1 MPRALGFVLNT
12 DVFNPAPSRP
22 APLLFCVTG
31 PNRNVS
37 EWKECVDKSVRI
49 GLTIHLDGRHVFDDT
64 WVVEQMPGP
73 RCIFDGTLLPNGHI
87 ILTGGQKV
95 RMTARPQLAVV
106 CRVCLYLCE

>member
-1 MPRALGFVLNT
+1 
-12 DVFNPAPSRP
+12 
-22 APLLFCVTG
+22 
-31 PNRNVS
+31 VS

-49 GLTIHLDGRHVFDDT
+49 GLTIHPDGRHVFDDT

-95 RMTARPQLAVV
+95 G
-106 CRVCLYLCE
+106 RVGGAHCGSRRFR